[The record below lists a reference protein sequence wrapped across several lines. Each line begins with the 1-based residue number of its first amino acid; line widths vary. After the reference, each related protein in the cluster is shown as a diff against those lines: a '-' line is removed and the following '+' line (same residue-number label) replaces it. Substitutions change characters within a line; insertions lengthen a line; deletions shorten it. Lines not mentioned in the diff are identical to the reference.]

1 MTLVKNFFFVLDQA
15 FCRTSVSCLIGFS
28 LWKCVFE
35 YWKTIYVDIPSLVE
49 LSNNPGPLARS
60 LSLSVQQRDPLASS
74 AISPPFPVEFLLH
87 LLGKSEHNRSYV
99 FVWLLALFYQR
110 ERKRYKVSNDEY
122 KICSELRRQETWR
135 EWCILLWNWCRPPAQ
150 SNHPLLFPPP
160 LNSSLK
166 DYNLSIDLMHWDGSQ
181 PVSKSL
187 SDQISTSRKCKE
199 KVNII
204 FRDKMKSF

>member
-74 AISPPFPVEFLLH
+74 AISPPFPGVFRLR
-87 LLGKSEHNRSYV
+87 LLGKSERSHSYV
-99 FVWLLALFYQR
+99 FGWLLARLYQR
-110 ERKRYKVSNDEY
+110 ERKRYEVSNE
-122 KICSELRRQETWR
+122 CRRIRRVKKPHESDVSSCRTDVAFQYEVIIGYY
-135 EWCILLWNWCRPPAQ
+135 ILLLR
-150 SNHPLLFPPP
+150 
-160 LNSSLK
+160 
-166 DYNLSIDLMHWDGSQ
+166 
-181 PVSKSL
+181 
-187 SDQISTSRKCKE
+187 T
-199 KVNII
+199 
-204 FRDKMKSF
+204 